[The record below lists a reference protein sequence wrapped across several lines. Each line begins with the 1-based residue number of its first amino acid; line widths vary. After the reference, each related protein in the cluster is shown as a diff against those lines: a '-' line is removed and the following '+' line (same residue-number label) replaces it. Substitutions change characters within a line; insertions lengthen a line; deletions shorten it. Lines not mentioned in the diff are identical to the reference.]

1 MGFRNLQEKLEKIYF
16 AVLFIY
22 TFVVRKMHERI
33 TFTFDSLAFLCVSAK
48 ILPEFWQDAKLIF
61 AGTMHCFVPSPPP
74 MLIMNT
80 AHSPTELAAHNK
92 LTKVNSNCIN
102 FNANQSLL
110 RPTINRHQ
118 ITF

>member
-1 MGFRNLQEKLEKIYF
+1 MQEKLEKIHF

-61 AGTMHCFVPSPPP
+61 AGTMH
-74 MLIMNT
+74 LIDPIYTLNQCALRTYNT
-80 AHSPTELAAHNK
+80 RRERTLVQF
-92 LTKVNSNCIN
+92 LCYFFDLGI
-102 FNANQSLL
+102 FL
-110 RPTINRHQ
+110 
-118 ITF
+118 